1 MLDRMQT
8 ALEQKLKL
16 EFEPAFLEV
25 LNESHM
31 HGGPATDSHFRLTVV
46 SSRFAGMSRVARHQQ
61 VYSLLSAEL
70 AGGIHALAL
79 HLYTPG
85 EWREREETTPRS
97 PDCRGGSRA
106 IA

>member
-1 MLDRMQT
+1 MQT
-8 ALEQKLKL
+8 VLEDKLKL

-46 SSRFAGMSRVARHQQ
+46 SSRFAGASRVARHQH
-61 VYSLLSAEL
+61 VYRLLAAEL
-70 AGGIHALAL
+70 AAGIHALAL

-85 EWREREETTPRS
+85 EWRERERRTPRS
-97 PDCRGGSRA
+97 PDCRGGGRA
-106 IA
+106 VA

>member
-1 MLDRMQT
+1 MQT
-8 ALEQKLKL
+8 VLEHKLRQ

-31 HGGPATDSHFRLTVV
+31 HGGPATDSHFRLTVA
-46 SSRFAGMSRVARHQQ
+46 SSRFTGMSRVARHQQ
-61 VYSLLSAEL
+61 VYKLLSAEL
-70 AGGIHALAL
+70 AGGVHALAL

-97 PDCRGGSRA
+97 PDCRGGSQA